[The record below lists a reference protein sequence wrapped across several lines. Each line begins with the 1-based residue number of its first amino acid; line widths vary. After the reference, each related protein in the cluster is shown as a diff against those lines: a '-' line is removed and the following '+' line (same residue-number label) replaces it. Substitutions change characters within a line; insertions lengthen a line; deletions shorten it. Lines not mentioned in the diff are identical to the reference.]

1 MDQGPSELSA
11 VSLTLSAE
19 QLILNDQFA
28 ELAGIIN
35 GSADVSGYTMYP
47 ESTQALTHAIL
58 FVKRPIIGEGLSFC

>member
-28 ELAGIIN
+28 ELAGVIN
-35 GSADVSGYTMYP
+35 GSADVSGIYDVSNLNLP
-47 ESTQALTHAIL
+47 KL
-58 FVKRPIIGEGLSFC
+58 